1 MEGLG
6 REEWQVFY
14 LEDKVKVLKKKK
26 KLHIHANMEEM
37 RKKKLNIGDKL
48 ESMMKRKKEED
59 QEVHP

>member
-1 MEGLG
+1 M
-6 REEWQVFY
+6 
-14 LEDKVKVLKKKK
+14 KVLKKKK

-59 QEVHP
+59 QEAHP